1 MQQEFLRS
9 QEDADEALRIAL
21 NKASAASHEYEREGF
36 DMLNAKLEKE
46 KQKLKEQYESQQ
58 EKLRRQWEEE
68 RDTLLAVIQKDCNL
82 AFENH
87 RIRSNN
93 SGSGGG
99 GPPRLRSNTIESGD
113 SFKSFPTMTVNVG
126 RLSEEVSMT
135 KPLISPSSDIA
146 SVLNETEALIQSIM

>member
-9 QEDADEALRIAL
+9 QEDADEALRLAL

-46 KQKLKEQYESQQ
+46 KKKLKEQYESQQ
-58 EKLRRQWEEE
+58 EKLRLQWEEE

-87 RIRSNN
+87 RKRSNN
-93 SGSGGG
+93 AGGG
-99 GPPRLRSNTIESGD
+99 GPPRLRSNTLESVD
-113 SFKSFPTMTVNVG
+113 SFKSFPAMTVNVG

-135 KPLISPSSDIA
+135 KPLISPSSDID